1 MVQPT
6 SPSHVYQG
14 PRSQLSREGCREQ
27 QQSTQ
32 LCGLFLT
39 IPLRLDLVSLQSDSW
54 EACSDPK
61 ARPLESA
68 SEYLPLSPR
77 GRALGTASWQREHTM
92 VSIKSGPINLS
103 TPGFSLMDVKEYKGL
118 ANVTCHV

>member
-1 MVQPT
+1 MLRSPCLAYISISSPT
-6 SPSHVYQG
+6 RYQEPAKQG
-14 PRSQLSREGCREQ
+14 VLASRGL
-27 QQSTQ
+27 QSAQ

-68 SEYLPLSPR
+68 SEHLPSPKEAEQEEQPAGRGNTLWLLSKV
-77 GRALGTASWQREHTM
+77 AQ
-92 VSIKSGPINLS
+92 
-103 TPGFSLMDVKEYKGL
+103 
-118 ANVTCHV
+118 